1 MQQYTLNP
9 IARAIG
15 KAPKDFTKEDI
26 TKYILDEGIHELNF
40 RYTAADGASQGAEL
54 RHPRCRVS

>member
-26 TKYILDEGIHELNF
+26 TKYILDNDSTSATREL
-40 RYTAADGASQGAEL
+40 TVTS
-54 RHPRCRVS
+54 RC

>member
-15 KAPKDFTKEDI
+15 KAPKDFTKEDMWDAVLEYA
-26 TKYILDEGIHELNF
+26 KRDRRFGGAVDKF
-40 RYTAADGASQGAEL
+40 ADK
-54 RHPRCRVS
+54 

>member
-40 RYTAADGASQGAEL
+40 R
-54 RHPRCRVS
+54 